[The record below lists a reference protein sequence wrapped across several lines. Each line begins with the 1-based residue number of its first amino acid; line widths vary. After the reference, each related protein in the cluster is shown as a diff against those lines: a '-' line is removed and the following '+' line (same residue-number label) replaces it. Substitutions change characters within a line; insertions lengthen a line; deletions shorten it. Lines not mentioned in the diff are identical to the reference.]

1 MHICKKMYICKK
13 GIDFE
18 FQVYWG
24 CDLKSEH
31 ERYLTDV
38 IYKKPLFIINY
49 PKELKSFYMKA
60 NPDGRTVAS
69 TDLLVPG
76 IGELIGASQR
86 EDNFELLKKRIE
98 ELNMTEEDYY
108 WYLDLRKYGQF
119 LIAVLVSVSKD

>member
-1 MHICKKMYICKK
+1 
-13 GIDFE
+13 
-18 FQVYWG
+18 
-24 CDLKSEH
+24 
-31 ERYLTDV
+31 
-38 IYKKPLFIINY
+38 
-49 PKELKSFYMKA
+49 MKA

-108 WYLDLRKYGQF
+108 WYLNLSF
-119 LIAVLVSVSKD
+119 LHFVLGKALTSLIFVIPVVYIINLSKPIPKPL

>member
-1 MHICKKMYICKK
+1 
-13 GIDFE
+13 
-18 FQVYWG
+18 
-24 CDLKSEH
+24 
-31 ERYLTDV
+31 
-38 IYKKPLFIINY
+38 
-49 PKELKSFYMKA
+49 MKA

-108 WYLDLRKYGQF
+108 WYLDLRKYGTVPHSGF
-119 LIAVLVSVSKD
+119 GIGFERLIMYTTGMTNIRDVSAFPRKKRKKLKL